1 MLIQELTRQES
12 VDLLAR
18 ARLGRLACANDT
30 QPYVV
35 PFFFAFDNDY
45 LFGFST
51 VGQKI
56 EWMRANPNVCVEVD
70 EIVNPQQWMSV
81 VVFGQYEE
89 MPNLPEWQ
97 SAREYANRK
106 LQQRNS
112 IWWEPAYARTIVG
125 NTERPLVPF
134 FYRIRIV
141 QITGHRATPEHP
153 TPACARPSVA
163 GPISNQWLRKI
174 LQQVRKQA

>member
-97 SAREYANRK
+97 SAREIREQKA
-106 LQQRNS
+106 
-112 IWWEPAYARTIVG
+112 PAAQLHLVGACLRENDSGKYRTTAG
-125 NTERPLVPF
+125 AFLLP
-134 FYRIRIV
+134 YS
-141 QITGHRATPEHP
+141 HRADH
-153 TPACARPSVA
+153 RPSRY
-163 GPISNQWLRKI
+163 P
-174 LQQVRKQA
+174 